1 MVGSL
6 VAGLDFRVAPERF
19 NLRALLPLRRALPV
33 AGAAAAVAQLMNSA
47 MAMNWHVAAAQ
58 T

>member
-6 VAGLDFRVAPERF
+6 VTGLGFRVAPERL
-19 NLRALLPLRRALPV
+19 NLRAPLPLRRALPV

-47 MAMNWHVAAAQ
+47 IAVNWHVAAAQ